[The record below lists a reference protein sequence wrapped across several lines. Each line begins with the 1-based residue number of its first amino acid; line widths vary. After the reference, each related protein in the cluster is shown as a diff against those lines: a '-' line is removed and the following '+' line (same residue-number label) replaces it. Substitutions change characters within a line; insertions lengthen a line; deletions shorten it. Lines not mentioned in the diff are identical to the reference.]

1 MSGIGVLLW
10 LARRGL
16 GVMAVLLRCTGRPA
30 CPRRLSIVDCMTW
43 RQGLGKVANR
53 PICLMTPR
61 RGPAPRDRV
70 GPGRESSS
78 SGKHVRTFGT
88 DRDFAGTLSPR
99 HAKVR
104 RGGYRR

>member
-1 MSGIGVLLW
+1 MVAVSDDVESGTDVGSVHPQ
-10 LARRGL
+10 G
-16 GVMAVLLRCTGRPA
+16 
-30 CPRRLSIVDCMTW
+30 
-43 RQGLGKVANR
+43 QGLGKVANR

-88 DRDFAGTLSPR
+88 DRDFAGTLESYIGEIDRMPGMETPGRVMLFRDRAAPSPC
-99 HAKVR
+99 
-104 RGGYRR
+104 